1 MPKTDFVDAYSK
13 TTGKL
18 QRIPKSWL
26 DRTDA
31 PFTDFTT
38 TKPTPKATGEE
49 SPSAITKPSDG
60 TAKAVKAETPKET
73 K

>member
-1 MPKTDFVDAYSK
+1 MPETNFVDAYSK

-26 DRTDA
+26 DREDK

-38 TKPTPKATGEE
+38 TKPADKAAEVVEPKA
-49 SPSAITKPSDG
+49 
-60 TAKAVKAETPKET
+60 AKAATSKET